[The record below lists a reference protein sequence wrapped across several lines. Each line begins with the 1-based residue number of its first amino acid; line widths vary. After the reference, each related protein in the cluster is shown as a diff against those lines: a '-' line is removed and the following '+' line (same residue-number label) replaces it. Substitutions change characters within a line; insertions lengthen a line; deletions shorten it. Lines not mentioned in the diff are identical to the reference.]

1 MKSSYQLSLIVVF
14 VSVISMDVFAQSN
27 KIMVNGGPED
37 ISIDTIT
44 DPENPR
50 LLASCN
56 SRRKEEAKASEIY
69 TIDTKTEKA
78 EKLKRIGEPKDFCFN
93 PHGIDLV
100 KVKDSLILLVVNH
113 CYTPYE
119 NSIVRYLVKADALYF
134 LNKFTSPLFTSPNAV
149 AGLPNGDYILSND
162 ASKHNAFDEMLFKLK
177 KSNVVYCS
185 GNDCNIAAGKV
196 CYGNGLL
203 ILGDT
208 VYQASTMPGEVYRY
222 QLKDRKLIN
231 KEVIMKAKGADNL
244 RQYGNEILVASHLK
258 FGKFLAHMKNSKK
271 KSPTMIYAV
280 NTYTKTKRVIY
291 YNKGEEISAASTGLI
306 YRDKLYIAQI
316 FDGFV
321 LSVMIGGK

>member
-1 MKSSYQLSLIVVF
+1 MKKSKLVVF
-14 VSVISMDVFAQSN
+14 FFVALQSN
-27 KIMVNGGPED
+27 IVFPQSSKITLSGGPED

-44 DPENPR
+44 YPENPR

-56 SRRKEEAKASEIY
+56 SRRKGEAEVSEIY
-69 TIDTKTEKA
+69 AIDIKTEKTD
-78 EKLKRIGEPKDFCFN
+78 KLKRIGEPKDFCFN
-93 PHGIDLV
+93 PHGIDIV

-113 CYTPYE
+113 CYTPYG
-119 NSIVRYLVKADALYF
+119 NSIVRYQVKANALYF
-134 LNKFTSPLFTSPNAV
+134 LNKFTSPLFTSPNAI
-149 AGLPNGDYILSND
+149 AGLPNGDYLVSND

-177 KSNVVYCS
+177 KSTVVYCS

-203 ILGDT
+203 IIGDT

-222 QLKDRKLIN
+222 ILKDKMLTN
-231 KEVIMKAKGADNL
+231 KETILKAKGADNL

-271 KSPTMIYAV
+271 KSPTMIYAL
-280 NTYTKTKRVIY
+280 NPYTKTKCVIY

-321 LSVMIGGK
+321 LSVKIGVK

>member
-1 MKSSYQLSLIVVF
+1 MKHFLYISWLIANIF
-14 VSVISMDVFAQSN
+14 CFYNSGFSQTN
-27 KIMVNGGPED
+27 KIMLTGGPED

-44 DPENPR
+44 NPQSPR

-56 SRRKEEAKASEIY
+56 SRRKDEAKASEIY
-69 TIDTKTEKA
+69 TIDIKTEKA

-113 CYTPYE
+113 CYTPYG

-149 AGLPNGDYILSND
+149 AGLPNGDYIVSND

-177 KSNVVYCS
+177 KSTVVYCS
-185 GNDCNIAAGKV
+185 GNDCNMAAGKV

-231 KEVIMKAKGADNL
+231 KEVIVKAKGGDNL

-258 FGKFLAHMKNSKK
+258 FGKFLSHMKNSKK
-271 KSPTMIYAV
+271 ISPTMIYAI
-280 NTYTKTKRVIY
+280 NPYTKSKRVIY
-291 YNKGEEISAASTGLI
+291 YNKGEEISAASTAII
-306 YRDKLYIAQI
+306 YRDKLYICQI
-316 FDGFV
+316 FDNFV
-321 LSVMIGGK
+321 LSVKMAEK

>member
-1 MKSSYQLSLIVVF
+1 MKHFFFSTTLLLTLAFSNLSY
-14 VSVISMDVFAQSN
+14 AQIN
-27 KIMVNGGPED
+27 KIYVSGGPED

-69 TIDTKTEKA
+69 TIDIKTEKA

-100 KVKDSLILLVVNH
+100 KVKDSLILLLVNH
-113 CYTPYE
+113 CYTPYG

-134 LNKFTSPLFTSPNAV
+134 LNKFTSSLFTSPNAV
-149 AGLPNGDYILSND
+149 AGLPNGDYLVSND
-162 ASKHNAFDEMLFKLK
+162 ASRHSAFDEILFKLK
-177 KSNVVYCS
+177 KSTVVYCS

-203 ILGDT
+203 IIGDT
-208 VYQASTMPGEVYRY
+208 VCQASTMPGEVYRY

-231 KEVIMKAKGADNL
+231 KEVIVKAKGADNL

-258 FGKFLAHMKNSKK
+258 FGKFLAHMKSSKK

-280 NTYTKTKRVIY
+280 NPYTKTKRIIY
-291 YNKGEEISAASTGLI
+291 SNKGEDISAASSGII

-316 FDGFV
+316 FDGFM
-321 LSVMIGGK
+321 LSVKIGGK